1 MGLDPL
7 TSSPLLKSSTATL
20 VTVCTAL
27 GFFLGLM
34 GLGGEGALLGG
45 LGGAVFGFAL
55 DLFVSSRRARR
66 DREQGVLDRWA
77 AKRGLLYNAS
87 SPVFRDTPLLYAG
100 DEQEGRYGFTG
111 EIFGLR
117 GTVYEHITRYKE
129 EGSNG
134 PGGSHCYLVLHLVF
148 ELPRIGFLHI
158 HPRLAIVPG
167 ELEALA
173 NRVTGSREV
182 NLESA
187 GLSERCR
194 IEVNESCDE
203 FRARRLLTPRATAI
217 LLDLCESEVFARGLH
232 IEAEVGKLVFATPGR
247 IDSEHME
254 RVDDFLAA
262 VQPFVVWLEDFAA
275 RSTSKPEVRNGRRS

>member
-7 TSSPLLKSSTATL
+7 TGSPLLNSSTATL
-20 VTVCTAL
+20 VSFWTAL
-27 GFFLGLM
+27 GLFFGFM
-34 GLGGEGALLGG
+34 GFGAEGALLGG

-55 DLFVSSRRARR
+55 DFVVSSQRARR

-77 AKRGLLYNAS
+77 VKRGLLYNAS

-100 DEQEGRYGFTG
+100 DEQEGRHGFTG

-134 PGGSHCYLVLHLVF
+134 PGGSHRYLVLHLAF
-148 ELPRIGFLHI
+148 QLPRIGSLHI
-158 HPRLAIVPG
+158 HPRPAILPD
-167 ELEALA
+167 ELGALA
-173 NRVTGSREV
+173 NRITGSREV
-182 NLESA
+182 MLESA

-194 IEVNESCDE
+194 IEVNKSCDE
-203 FRARRLLTPRATAI
+203 LRVRSLLTPRATAI
-217 LLDLCESEVFARGLH
+217 LLDLCESEVFARGLY
-232 IEAEVGKLVFATPGR
+232 IEAEEGELVFATPGR
-247 IDSEHME
+247 IDFEHLE
-254 RVDDFLAA
+254 RVDDFLAS

-275 RSTSKPEVRNGRRS
+275 RSTSKTRS